1 MCLDITYTQSD
12 ITFSTHLWRWF
23 RTGYPV
29 VYMTSTMHRWIDDD
43 VAVCSQSLICWSRV
57 IFGKNLHA
65 KNLHVKYVFERA
77 FDSEVSS
84 CKTTNSCKESVK
96 ICDDGGSTA
105 KFCVYNIDMNRRAIE
120 N

>member
-12 ITFSTHLWRWF
+12 ITFSTLTLVAMVSYRISS
-23 RTGYPV
+23 G
-29 VYMTSTMHRWIDDD
+29 MTSTMHRWIDDD

-96 ICDDGGSTA
+96 IYATTEDGE
-105 KFCVYNIDMNRRAIE
+105 VLRIQY
-120 N
+120 